1 MSKTPTLEINGKT
14 ATVTLQRLKT
24 HNALEVADLH
34 ALDAHFAQLAQND
47 DVRVVVLTGAGE
59 KTFCAGAS
67 LGDVSRVG
75 AGSDETIPLT
85 QVTEA
90 FENLPQLTICAFN
103 GSVYGGGVEL
113 AMAADFRLGIK
124 GMRCFVPPARFGIH
138 YPASGIRMIA
148 TRLGLQPAKRLL
160 LAAETLETDDL
171 IACGFCDWWVD
182 DRAAFDEKL
191 QAQVAD
197 FTTLA
202 PLALKGMKQALND
215 LANGCFDA
223 AQVEAFA
230 QMCWRSQDF
239 KEGLAAKA
247 EGRDPEFK
255 GI

>member
-1 MSKTPTLEINGKT
+1 MSNTPTLEIAGAV

-24 HNALEVADLH
+24 HNALEVVDLEVL
-34 ALDAHFAQLAQND
+34 ASHFASLAENSA
-47 DVRVVVLTGAGE
+47 VRVVVLTGVGT

-67 LGDVSRVG
+67 FGDVSRVG
-75 AGSDETIPLT
+75 AGSEGTIPLT
-85 QVTEA
+85 HVTEA

-160 LAAETLETDDL
+160 LAAETLETHDL
-171 IACGFCDWWVD
+171 IACGFCDWWVA

-191 QAQVAD
+191 QSQVAD
-197 FTTLA
+197 LLTLA

-247 EGRDPEFK
+247 AGRTPDFK

>member
-1 MSKTPTLEINGKT
+1 MIETPGLEIDGAV
-14 ATVTLQRLKT
+14 ATVTLQRVKS
-24 HNALEVADLH
+24 HNALEVADL
-34 ALDAHFAQLAQND
+34 AVLADHFAVLAANAD
-47 DVRVVVLTGAGE
+47 IRVVVLTGAGE

-75 AGSDETIPLT
+75 AGSEGTIPLT

-90 FENLPQLTICAFN
+90 FENLPQLTICALN

-171 IACGFCDWWVD
+171 IACGFCDWWVE
-182 DRAAFDEKL
+182 DRTEFDEKL
-191 QAQVAD
+191 AAQVAD
-197 FTTLA
+197 LTSLA

-239 KEGLAAKA
+239 QEGLAAKA
-247 EGRDPEFK
+247 EGRAPNFK